1 MPVLHSLTSTFA
13 TIHICVCFLLAVCVA
28 CSPRDDTGS
37 PQRPKRAPAA
47 AATKRGQHQVLMHA
61 ILDEPAERL
70 RHLLRLHQDALR
82 AERELRISEAAVLL
96 DANAHLK
103 KLRRVE
109 QLLALWH
116 AAQAEARADASADG
130 SAGADGGGEGE
141 DDEEDADEAEF
152 CRAVE
157 AVMSATDEGGAF
169 KKTHGAQ
176 QRSFQ

>member
-1 MPVLHSLTSTFA
+1 MDP
-13 TIHICVCFLLAVCVA
+13 LAGGGC
-28 CSPRDDTGS
+28 T
-37 PQRPKRAPAA
+37 
-47 AATKRGQHQVLMHA
+47 
-61 ILDEPAERL
+61 
-70 RHLLRLHQDALR
+70 QDALR

-116 AAQAEARADASADG
+116 AAKAEARADDH
-130 SAGADGGGEGE
+130 AGREDGGRGDDGEE
-141 DDEEDADEAEF
+141 EEEDADEAEF

-157 AVMSATDEGGAF
+157 AVMSATDESGAF

-176 QRSFQ
+176 QRSYQ

>member
-1 MPVLHSLTSTFA
+1 
-13 TIHICVCFLLAVCVA
+13 
-28 CSPRDDTGS
+28 
-37 PQRPKRAPAA
+37 
-47 AATKRGQHQVLMHA
+47 MHA

-109 QLLALWH
+109 QLLTLWH
-116 AAQAEARADASADG
+116 AAKAEARADG

-141 DDEEDADEAEF
+141 DDDEEDADEAEF

-157 AVMSATDEGGAF
+157 AVMSATDDGGAF

>member
-1 MPVLHSLTSTFA
+1 
-13 TIHICVCFLLAVCVA
+13 
-28 CSPRDDTGS
+28 
-37 PQRPKRAPAA
+37 
-47 AATKRGQHQVLMHA
+47 MHA

-96 DANAHLK
+96 DANAYLK

-116 AAQAEARADASADG
+116 AAKAEARADADADG
-130 SAGADGGGEGE
+130 RGE
-141 DDEEDADEAEF
+141 DEDEEDVEEAEF